1 MSATRRHRKK
11 DVHGNNATG
20 PGRHLRDAR
29 LAAEI
34 TIEELADDL
43 HLDMQTVQQLE
54 ADDYTGLSAPIFAR
68 GYLRSYARAL
78 DLPPAPILEAFDNLG
93 LRPPPLTPDVASKT
107 QARSSDL
114 LVRMTTITVVA
125 VLIGLVAW
133 WQQQRVPPPPLSAA
147 EAGAKTLAELTAPS
161 AGVATPSTRPSPLP
175 TTRAPE
181 LLAALK
187 TETSEPGV
195 LRQAATLEPA
205 IDAAPAV
212 DETGRDS
219 GTVSIRFKHDS
230 WLEAYDGDGKRLHY
244 NLVRKGKTLELRGV
258 EPMRV
263 LIGYARDLSIQYNGR
278 LFDYRPYVDSEIA
291 RFTLGGSEK
300 RTN

>member
-1 MSATRRHRKK
+1 MSR
-11 DVHGNNATG
+11 
-20 PGRHLRDAR
+20 AR
-29 LAAEI
+29 LRR
-34 TIEELADDL
+34 
-43 HLDMQTVQQLE
+43 V
-54 ADDYTGLSAPIFAR
+54 G
-68 GYLRSYARAL
+68 
-78 DLPPAPILEAFDNLG
+78 
-93 LRPPPLTPDVASKT
+93 
-107 QARSSDL
+107 SDL
-114 LVRMTTITVVA
+114 LVRMTTITVAA

-133 WQQQRVPPPPLSAA
+133 WQQQRVLPPPLSAA

-161 AGVATPSTRPSPLP
+161 AGVTTPGPKPSTSPDP
-175 TTRAPE
+175 IPAPRAPE

-187 TETSEPGV
+187 TDEASE
-195 LRQAATLEPA
+195 LAAE
-205 IDAAPAV
+205 AAPAV
-212 DETGRDS
+212 DTTGRDS

-230 WLEAYDGDGKRLHY
+230 WLEAYDGDGNRLHY
-244 NLVRKGKTLELRGV
+244 NLVRKGKTLELHGV